1 MILARYLCYLRRE
14 EGGYAVSIKKIVL
27 VSMMCLAAVVVL
39 MPEIPLVKAEEPLT
53 EEVTNEEL
61 PQEGSP
67 PPEER
72 SPQEEVKG
80 TQALPPTPQTG

>member
-1 MILARYLCYLRRE
+1 MS
-14 EGGYAVSIKKIVL
+14 VKKVVL
-27 VSMMCLAAVVVL
+27 VAIICLATVVVL

-67 PPEER
+67 QLPEEV
-72 SPQEEVKG
+72 SPQREEVSP
-80 TQALPPTPQTG
+80 QQLPPTPQTG